1 MFRKKIQSYFKF
13 YIQRIFI
20 LIYGKI
26 NTIQF
31 SNTNNDKITEITQVK
46 SDTYPD
52 KGYFLYEIKN
62 GRIYTDMHQNVSI
75 INKDNILSEASFQHV
90 NNQFQKV
97 SFNSALINGTP
108 KLKKKFNGTI
118 FNLTQGSSG
127 NNYFHFIFDI
137 VPKIFLLEQKTLVSS
152 IDYFYVPEIK
162 SWQKEIF
169 LLLNIDEKKLIDSK
183 KYQHIEGDLII
194 ATSHPWYFK
203 GDFQSETK
211 NIPEWIVKL
220 NRNKFLPLAKKFNN
234 NTKVFLDRSSSNYNH
249 CQIENINEVMD
260 FFKRKGFTIYK
271 PEELNIKEQI
281 YLFNHAS
288 IIAGAH
294 GAAFT
299 NTIFC
304 KPSTKIIEIIPKSH
318 PSKKCER
325 ISEILNLNYYKIRVK
340 DNNINKNFPNRIFLT
355 DKNLKEISDITDLY

>member
-26 NTIQF
+26 NTTQF
-31 SNTNNDKITEITQVK
+31 NNTNNDKITEITEIK

-52 KGYFLYEIKN
+52 KRYFLYEIKN
-62 GRIYTDMHQNVSI
+62 GRIFTDIHQNVSI
-75 INKDNILSEASFQHV
+75 INKDNILSEASFQHFDNQLQKISY
-90 NNQFQKV
+90 NN
-97 SFNSALINGTP
+97 ALINGTP
-108 KLKKKFNGTI
+108 KLKKKISGTI

-137 VPKIFLLEQKTLVSS
+137 VPKIFLLEQKIPILE

-203 GDFQSETK
+203 KDFQSETK
-211 NIPEWIVKL
+211 NIPEWIIKL

-249 CQIENINEVMD
+249 CQIENNNEVID
-260 FFKRKGFTIYK
+260 FFKNKGFTIYN
-271 PEELNIKEQI
+271 PEKLNISEQI
-281 YLFNHAS
+281 FLFNHAS

-299 NTIFC
+299 NIIFC

-318 PSKKCER
+318 PSKKCKR
-325 ISEILNLNYYKIRVK
+325 ISKILNLNYYKIIVE

-355 DKNLKEISDITDLY
+355 NKNFKEITDITDLY